1 MKTTSNIEKIYVSFH
16 IGRGGHFHNPGF
28 LTFVGEED
36 FQDLINRCSD
46 VCMITNDEDEEGH
59 ALPDEGWELVDNG
72 GNVILQGRDKI
83 EAKTGCL
90 EWDGIYNTDYVTTTD
105 NLSEKETEAI
115 WKAYTNEEYMSD
127 ELKDTI
133 CTLKGCARVHSIK
146 KYPCNMDVFAQDG
159 CHTFTDINEQAG
171 EFTRE
176 WWKEDLEEQGF
187 CPLSIEKILDELETY
202 YTEETDFFAE

>member
-1 MKTTSNIEKIYVSFH
+1 MKTTNNTEKIYVSFH

-46 VCMITNDEDEEGH
+46 VSMITNDEDEEGY

-72 GNVILQGRDKI
+72 GNIILQGRDKI

-105 NLSEKETEAI
+105 KLSEKEIEAI
-115 WKAYTNEEYMSD
+115 WKAYTREEYMSNK
-127 ELKDTI
+127 LKDTV

-159 CHTFTDINEQAG
+159 CHAFTDINEQAG

-176 WWKEDLEEQGF
+176 EWKENLEEQGF
-187 CPLSIEKILDELETY
+187 CPLSIEKILDELESY
-202 YTEETDFFAE
+202 YTEETDFFA